1 MSSLFLSS
9 ATKTNRTFSLKQKK
23 LLEAMRMPTIKINDY
38 FMLNQLYFKDHLRV
52 IIAFL
57 VLLVISELRLA
68 KF

>member
-1 MSSLFLSS
+1 
-9 ATKTNRTFSLKQKK
+9 
-23 LLEAMRMPTIKINDY
+23 MRMPTIKINDY